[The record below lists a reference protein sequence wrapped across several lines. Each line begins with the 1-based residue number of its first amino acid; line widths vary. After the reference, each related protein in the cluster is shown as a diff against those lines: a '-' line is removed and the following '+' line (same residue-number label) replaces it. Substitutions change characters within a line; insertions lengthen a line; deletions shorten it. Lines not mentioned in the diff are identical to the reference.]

1 MQDNI
6 LEMRDITKSFFGV
19 KVLKNAQLTVKK
31 GQVHILLGEN
41 GAGKSTLIKILSG
54 AYAREE
60 GTVILDGNEMPPMPP
75 GEVIKAGVSVIYQEF
90 NLVPEMSVYEIF
102 FLEKRL

>member
-41 GAGKSTLIKILSG
+41 GAGD
-54 AYAREE
+54 R
-60 GTVILDGNEMPPMPP
+60 VIIRP
-75 GEVIKAGVSVIYQEF
+75 S
-90 NLVPEMSVYEIF
+90 
-102 FLEKRL
+102 